1 MLGDV
6 VSLVV
11 SWLMIHIL
19 SDNFPYLALVEPMPW
34 LIVFTNIVLVKYQYS
49 SNFNIIFGGLDVVTL
64 KLFLVV

>member
-1 MLGDV
+1 
-6 VSLVV
+6 
-11 SWLMIHIL
+11 MIHIL
-19 SDNFPYLALVEPMPW
+19 LDNFPYLALVEPMPW